1 MLPPEPPEPP
11 ERTQGLERSSTPVAV
26 LMSISEDSECS
37 ELAPPMPPKPPERLS
52 EQSHVPS
59 QHVASPKGYTFA
71 SPVVM
76 RAGNM
81 EAAGT
86 ATTPSCADDP
96 VLRWIDAQVLALEPH
111 WRVDNYTVHN
121 IAAEHFA
128 ELIVRMSRR
137 AWKVKIEYVGSAPTG
152 RMSCVLNLS
161 RLSRLSRT

>member
-1 MLPPEPPEPP
+1 MLAPEPPEPP
-11 ERTQGLERSSTPVAV
+11 EPIRGLKRASTPVAM
-26 LMSISEDSECS
+26 LMSIREDSECS
-37 ELAPPMPPKPPERLS
+37 ELAPPMPPERLS

-59 QHVASPKGYTFA
+59 QDVASPKGYTFA
-71 SPVVM
+71 TPVVM
-76 RAGNM
+76 RPENM

-86 ATTPSCADDP
+86 AAGTAYCCADDP

-111 WRVDNYTVHN
+111 RVVDNYTVHN

-137 AWKVKIEYVGSAPTG
+137 GWTVKIQFVGSAPTG

-161 RLSRLSRT
+161 RT